1 MEVYKIFQSQDF
13 KTLDSSKE
21 SEPNVYQYDRCKHYI
36 NFLNKSDFNILVW
49 MAHLNAEIIL
59 KNVEQIP
66 PKPSCIQEKLLK
78 TTTFFCQCFLT
89 NTEIILVYFTPLH
102 T

>member
-1 MEVYKIFQSQDF
+1 
-13 KTLDSSKE
+13 
-21 SEPNVYQYDRCKHYI
+21 
-36 NFLNKSDFNILVW
+36 

-78 TTTFFCQCFLT
+78 TTTFFFLCFLT
-89 NTEIILVYFTPLH
+89 NTEIILVCFPAAAAQTVNIILVYFTPLH